1 MLLPKKLKHR
11 RQHRGRLK
19 GLAQRMNRVDFG
31 QYGLKSMTRGWLTS
45 RQIEAARRAVT
56 RYIKRGGQLWIRVF
70 PDRPMTKQ
78 PAETRMGGGKG
89 SLDHF
94 VVAVRPGQVIFE
106 LSGVPMEI
114 ALEAFRLAGH
124 KLPVKT
130 RLVTEEIA

>member
-1 MLLPKKLKHR
+1 MLMPKKLKHR
-11 RQHRGRLK
+11 RQHRGRLG
-19 GLAQRMNRVDFG
+19 GLAQRTNKIDFG
-31 QYGLKSMTRGWLTS
+31 EFGLKSLTRGWLTS
-45 RQIEAARRAVT
+45 RQIEAARRAAT

-94 VVAVRPGQVIFE
+94 VVAVRPGQIVFE
-106 LSGVPMEI
+106 LSGVPREI

-130 RLVTEEIA
+130 RLVTEELQ